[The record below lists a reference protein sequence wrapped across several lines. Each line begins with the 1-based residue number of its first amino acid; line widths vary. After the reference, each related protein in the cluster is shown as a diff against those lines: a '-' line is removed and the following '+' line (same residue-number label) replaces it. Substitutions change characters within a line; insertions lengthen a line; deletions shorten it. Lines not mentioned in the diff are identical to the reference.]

1 MSIFEYDQEEH
12 IRQEREES
20 WEEGR
25 EEGREQGREEG
36 RIEGMEQGRVVG
48 REEGKMEGKE
58 EGTLLK
64 LVQLTLKKI
73 QKGCT
78 PENIADMFEEDL
90 SVIKKICDIAQK
102 YEPDYQ
108 ESMICAEI
116 MSSKSITV

>member
-25 EEGREQGREEG
+25 EEG
-36 RIEGMEQGRVVG
+36 MEQGR
-48 REEGKMEGKE
+48 E

-90 SVIKKICDIAQK
+90 SVIKKICDIAKK

-108 ESMICAEI
+108 ESIICTEL
-116 MSSKSITV
+116 MSSKSVTF